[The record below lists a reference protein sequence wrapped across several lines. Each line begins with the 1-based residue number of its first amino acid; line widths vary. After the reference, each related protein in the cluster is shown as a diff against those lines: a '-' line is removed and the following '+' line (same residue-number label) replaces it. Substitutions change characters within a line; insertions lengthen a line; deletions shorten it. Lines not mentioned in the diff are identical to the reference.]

1 MEIRI
6 TARLTINAETAIL
19 DPAAGFKE
27 ELGAFRAAFEKAGG
41 KVEIN
46 VVRPT
51 GPRPK
56 KGAEAK

>member
-6 TARLTINAETAIL
+6 SAKLPINAEAAIL
-19 DPAAGFKE
+19 DPAAGFKD
-27 ELGAFRAAFEKAGG
+27 ELAAFRAAFEKAGG

-51 GPRPK
+51 GQRGK
-56 KGAEAK
+56 KSEA